1 MILRNGAVSH
11 LVPAVYVRACTA
23 DWIDMRKRTLIT
35 SAIVSVALCACGA
48 PSTLAS
54 KSHNNLS
61 AKELPAS
68 SNGAAGSTSA
78 STAAQSGAASSAAR
92 TGVAATSSAAGRGVK
107 KPTASSASSDAQV
120 AHLQATKAATA
131 AAAAAASTAATSRA
145 AAAAIAATTATSA
158 PAPAKTTATPA
169 KTTTTK
175 APAVAA
181 VAASTWR
188 TVFADNFDGSS
199 LSSSWWDY
207 NGKSSASN
215 SYFKPANV
223 KVSGGSLILTSTKA
237 TGAWTGAGVGQK
249 TNLKYGRW
257 LVRGRMDKGHGT
269 TFVALLWPLVGWP
282 PEIDFA
288 EDNAGDRNMMLGTVH
303 YVGGSQV
310 SKTLSGIDS
319 TQWHTYGV
327 EWTPGK
333 VVFTVDGR
341 IWGTTAAS
349 NTPSQTMRLGL
360 QTEPWTTGTNF
371 FHAIDSS
378 TPSSVHMYID
388 SVTIQAYS

>member
-1 MILRNGAVSH
+1 VG
-11 LVPAVYVRACTA
+11 T
-23 DWIDMRKRTLIT
+23 
-35 SAIVSVALCACGA
+35 
-48 PSTLAS
+48 
-54 KSHNNLS
+54 
-61 AKELPAS
+61 
-68 SNGAAGSTSA
+68 
-78 STAAQSGAASSAAR
+78 
-92 TGVAATSSAAGRGVK
+92 TSSAAQAAQGQASRAPGAATTSTSRTRGGT
-107 KPTASSASSDAQV
+107 TAASTGAAGVAGSAAP
-120 AHLQATKAATA
+120 ATTSRATA
-131 AAAAAASTAATSRA
+131 AAAAAA
-145 AAAAIAATTATSA
+145 
-158 PAPAKTTATPA
+158 
-169 KTTTTK
+169 TTTWKTIF
-175 APAVAA
+175 
-181 VAASTWR
+181 T
-188 TVFADNFDGSS
+188 DNFNGTA

-207 NGKSSASN
+207 NGLSSASG

-237 TGAWTGAGVGQK
+237 SGTWTGAGVGQK

-257 LVRGRMDKGHGT
+257 LVRGKIDKGHGT

-303 YVGGSQV
+303 YVGGSQT

-333 VVFTVDGR
+333 VVLTVDGR
-341 IWGTTAAS
+341 VWGTTAAS
-349 NTPSQTMRLGL
+349 NTSSQIMRLGL
-360 QTEPWTTGTNF
+360 QTEPWTKGTNF

-388 SVTIQAYS
+388 SVTIQSFAG